1 MQMSYQKLLKLAL
14 IIMIGFTSSL
24 FAQDKSINALDI
36 LKNSGSK
43 IDYKAL
49 DAGEI
54 INIARTDQ
62 ELTDTSIALSMAL
75 YVKAPYSKVLK
86 DIKASSNKLSS
97 YKHALLI
104 DIKETSN
111 LAPYFSKVTFVKD
124 EQKEVEALFDF
135 ESGDSFNLSKDEI
148 SKWKALTKDK
158 KADIKIASSF
168 YQEILQNRLQEYLK
182 KGVKGIASYN
192 HLDDDTTVSLGMEKS
207 SAFLNS
213 FKTMIPDLYADY
225 MNFPKVTSKE
235 TKQSFFI
242 IKDEL
247 EGRPTFILKHQMSKE
262 NSNMFIVAERQFFIS
277 HDLDAI
283 QTQIICI
290 PYKDGTL
297 IALSS
302 QSFTPK
308 VSGFGRS
315 IAVEIGRKMMGKQI
329 LPMLESIQKKY
340 K

>member
-1 MQMSYQKLLKLAL
+1 MQMSHQKLLGLAL
-14 IIMIGFTSSL
+14 IMVIGFTSSI
-24 FAQDKSINALDI
+24 FAQEKTIDALDI
-36 LKNSGSK
+36 LKNSGAK

-75 YVKAPYSKVLK
+75 YVKAPYSTVLK
-86 DIKASSNKLSS
+86 DIKASSNVLSS

-104 DIKETSN
+104 PIKDTSK
-111 LAPYFSKVTFVKD
+111 LEPYFAKVVFVKD
-124 EQKEVEALFDF
+124 EQKEVEDLFNFDD
-135 ESGDSFNLSKDEI
+135 GDSFNLSNDEI
-148 SKWKALTKDK
+148 SKWKVLTKGK

-168 YQEILQNRLQEYLK
+168 YQEILQKRLQEYLK
-182 KGVKGIASYN
+182 DGIKGISSYN
-192 HLDDDTTVSLGMEKS
+192 HLDSDTSVRKGMEKS

-213 FKTMIPDLYADY
+213 FKMMIPGLYSDY
-225 MNFPKVTSKE
+225 MNFPKLTSKD

-242 IKDEL
+242 LKDEL
-247 EGRPTFILKHQMSKE
+247 EERPTFILKHQMSKE
-262 NSNMFIVAERQFFIS
+262 IKNAFVVAERQFFIS

-290 PYKDGTL
+290 PYKDGTF

-308 VSGFGRS
+308 VEGFGRS